1 MWYHS
6 INRTGRRGQSRRSAV
21 SALADFIRYRMDVL
35 GKNQS
40 EIAADAGI
48 GEPALSY
55 ILTKKREV
63 RPTPDTIRGLA
74 KALDVKPALL
84 TSLLGYPV
92 EPIPDIDERLYEI
105 ARQLLAAPWVADR
118 IDDLL
123 RVPRDEFDELM
134 RYLSFR
140 RGSVEENGSQSTP

>member
-6 INRTGRRGQSRRSAV
+6 INRTPKSGKSKGGVV
-21 SALADFIRYRMDVL
+21 SALTDFIRYRMDVL
-35 GKNQS
+35 KKNQS
-40 EIAADAGI
+40 EVAADAGI

-55 ILTKKREV
+55 IMTKKKEV
-63 RPTPDTIRGLA
+63 RPTPDTIKGLA
-74 KALDVKPALL
+74 KAREVRPALL

-105 ARQLLAAPWVADR
+105 ARQLLVAPWVADR

-123 RVPRDEFDELM
+123 KVPRGEFDELM
-134 RYLSFR
+134 RYLEFR
-140 RGSVEENGSQSTP
+140 RNPPGESGNQSTP